1 MNWRET
7 HPTKLATREN
17 PKFETYN
24 SKLKTVHHPI
34 VAKKGIALLA
44 ELVD

>member
-7 HPTKLATREN
+7 RRTKPATREN
-17 PKFETYN
+17 PKLETHN
-24 SKLKTVHHPI
+24 SKLKTLQLSV
-34 VAKKGIALLA
+34 VRKKGIALLA

>member
-24 SKLKTVHHPI
+24 SKLKTVLHP
-34 VAKKGIALLA
+34 VVSKKGIALLV
-44 ELVD
+44 ELVE